1 MKILRKK
8 SKEKEKEK
16 DHQQQFIDGM
26 KKVGNEY
33 KRIMGDSIQG
43 LIGK

>member
-16 DHQQQFIDGM
+16 DHQQFIDGM